1 MAIELVVAALAALG
15 SLGTGLFHRLKAS
28 PANPEKSDRVTVT
41 VVRGQETIE
50 RQAAM
55 RPDETSKVLDMVPET
70 VPHDHPHT
78 SAR

>member
-1 MAIELVVAALAALG
+1 MAIELIVATLAALG

-28 PANPEKSDRVTVT
+28 SPDSEKSDQVTVT

-70 VPHDHPHT
+70 VPQDRTHL